1 MSGLWICH
9 GFKYARVIHCFECAW
24 ICLNNSWIS
33 LIMPECALICLN
45 GFCFTFI
52 HCNPLSKGTVDC
64 FPEKQKFDFCY
75 ISWKYLIL
83 FFVLDQ
89 ACLTQTGLTS
99 LNFSIFIV
107 NNFYC
112 VINCLNMN
120 GVTICRAECLE
131 IVTLKVFSTSCFCY
145 NSKEKITKFSKS
157 KTNRI
162 DMSFHEQVL

>member
-1 MSGLWICH
+1 MSGLWIYH
-9 GFKYARVIHCFECAW
+9 GFKYPRVIHCFECAW

-52 HCNPLSKGTVDC
+52 HCNPLSKGTADC

-89 ACLTQTGLTS
+89 ACLTLTRLTS

-112 VINCLNMN
+112 VINCLN
-120 GVTICRAECLE
+120 L
-131 IVTLKVFSTSCFCY
+131 TLKVFSTSCFCY

-157 KTNRI
+157 KLNLDKI
-162 DMSFHEQVL
+162 DTSFPEQVL